1 MSLTLIEALL
11 KMRAAFEK
19 ASLDDPAFEA
29 KVLLTGLLGFSTLD
43 IATKTDLLLTD
54 EQVKL
59 SEIATQERLLGK
71 PVYRILGWREFYGL
85 RFDLSDETLEPR
97 PDTEILVDV
106 ILPFAQKN
114 MNANGSCSILDLGT
128 GTGAIALS
136 ILHNCSGAKAIG
148 VDLSKGA
155 LETACQNAGQLGLAD
170 RFLTIESNW
179 FSNVEGQFDVI
190 VSNPP
195 YISAQAMQ
203 DLSVE
208 VDEHDPRLALYGG
221 EDGLDAYRLL
231 AEQSMNY
238 LASGGIVGLEIGFDQ
253 NASVK
258 ELFLDQGF
266 ELIGEHKDFG
276 GRDRV
281 LLFQLH
287 KK

>member
-1 MSLTLIEALL
+1 MSLTLTDALL
-11 KMRAAFEK
+11 KMRNAFDIGGI
-19 ASLDDPAFEA
+19 DDAAFEA
-29 KVLLTGLLGFSTLD
+29 KALLTGLLGFSTLD
-43 IATKTDLLLTD
+43 IATKTDLLLND
-54 EQVKL
+54 EQVRQT
-59 SEIATQERLLGK
+59 ENATQERLSGK

-106 ILPFAQKN
+106 ILPIAQKR
-114 MNANGSCSILDLGT
+114 MTANGARSILDLGT

-136 ILHNCSGAKAIG
+136 ILHNCDGATAVG

-155 LETACQNAGQLGLAD
+155 LETAFQNAEQLGLAD
-170 RFLTIESNW
+170 RFSTTESDW
-179 FSNVEGQFDVI
+179 FSNVTGHFDII

-203 DLSVE
+203 ELSIE
-208 VDEHDPRLALYGG
+208 VDEHDPALALFGG

-231 AEQSMNY
+231 AEQSLNY
-238 LASGGIVGLEIGFDQ
+238 LKSGGTIGLEIGFDQ
-253 NASVK
+253 NDSVK
-258 ELFLDQGF
+258 KLFLDQGF

-281 LLFQLH
+281 LLFQFPE
-287 KK
+287 K